1 MVQKMAT
8 ITKRTNPSGAV
19 VYRAQVRVKRE
30 GYPPYSESRTFSKKS
45 LATEW
50 AKRREFEIESN
61 PDLLFNDGKRELCPT
76 LREAAKQYVDEV
88 RTNYSETKLGVIN
101 FILNFDIAN
110 KRLDRLTRADY
121 SAFAFARQ
129 KGCPELGIKP
139 VVASTINGDLQY
151 MRSIIKHAHFVWGLD
166 VSWAELDV
174 AMEGLRRA
182 RVIGKARRRDR
193 LPDNDELLK
202 LTVYFLRAWRRVVV
216 NPKRLPMHLI
226 MWFAIYSCRRLDEIA
241 RLRWSD
247 FDEINRLWLVRDLK
261 NPRGSKGNDKAFM
274 VSDEAMAVIDLM
286 RSPEIARQM
295 NVQNG
300 DLLLGGYKGRSVGS
314 LWQRACREL
323 KIDDLRFHDLRHE
336 GATRL
341 AEKGL
346 SIPVMQQF
354 TLHGDWES
362 MRRYT
367 NLRAR
372 PPVLEMMDAL
382 QEADEIVRAEQPDR
396 SFFA

>member
-1 MVQKMAT
+1 MAT
-8 ITKRTNPSGAV
+8 CGC
-19 VYRAQVRVKRE
+19 Q
-30 GYPPYSESRTFSKKS
+30 
-45 LATEW
+45 
-50 AKRREFEIESN
+50 
-61 PDLLFNDGKRELCPT
+61 
-76 LREAAKQYVDEV
+76 
-88 RTNYSETKLGVIN
+88 SETSA
-101 FILNFDIAN
+101 DA
-110 KRLDRLTRADY
+110 LDY
-121 SAFAFARQ
+121 
-129 KGCPELGIKP
+129 
-139 VVASTINGDLQY
+139 VVCNL
-151 MRSIIKHAHFVWGLD
+151 
-166 VSWAELDV
+166 
-174 AMEGLRRA
+174 
-182 RVIGKARRRDR
+182 
-193 LPDNDELLK
+193 
-202 LTVYFLRAWRRVVV
+202 FL
-216 NPKRLPMHLI
+216 
-226 MWFAIYSCRRLDEIA
+226 RRLDEIA

-247 FDEINRLWLVRDLK
+247 FDETNRLWLVRDLK

-274 VSDEAMAVIDLM
+274 VSDEAMAVINLM

-295 NVQNG
+295 NVQNV

-372 PPVLEMMDAL
+372 PPVLEMMEAL
-382 QEADEIVRAEQPDR
+382 QEADEIIRAEQPDR